1 MLSIE
6 LVKDGREW
14 RRELQPNECPDI
26 LEAGEGVPLIL
37 QFLALLIAEREKEYG
52 TMVKRRKV
60 KLCVRMLGSQRGSPE
75 PFKRAFQI

>member
-26 LEAGEGVPLIL
+26 LEAGEGVSTDLTIPCLVD
-37 QFLALLIAEREKEYG
+37 R
-52 TMVKRRKV
+52 
-60 KLCVRMLGSQRGSPE
+60 
-75 PFKRAFQI
+75 